1 VISLLP
7 IPPASLLPSRHL
19 AVLDVSSLPCIALEI
34 PTVWSHCLGEA
45 TMTDLPNHHRRSK
58 RPIPRCPKLLGTIGA
73 IFKDSEMELELAAG
87 PPSPRSLGTRLSR
100 CKEP

>member
-1 VISLLP
+1 
-7 IPPASLLPSRHL
+7 
-19 AVLDVSSLPCIALEI
+19 
-34 PTVWSHCLGEA
+34 
-45 TMTDLPNHHRRSK
+45 
-58 RPIPRCPKLLGTIGA
+58 LLGTIGA